1 MSNLKYWLWLTSRV
15 GVSGQGMAELL
26 SHFGTPESAYFADRH
41 AYESVAGVKR
51 PAVLSRTS
59 LCPGWI
65 RSWVTVTVWASAS

>member
-41 AYESVAGVKR
+41 AYESVAG
-51 PAVLSRTS
+51 PE
-59 LCPGWI
+59 
-65 RSWVTVTVWASAS
+65 

>member
-41 AYESVAGVKR
+41 AYESVAG
-51 PAVLSRTS
+51 
-59 LCPGWI
+59 
-65 RSWVTVTVWASAS
+65 SWVTVTVWASAS

>member
-41 AYESVAGVKR
+41 AYESVAG
-51 PAVLSRTS
+51 LSEKAPPFF
-59 LCPGWI
+59 PGQV
-65 RSWVTVTVWASAS
+65 SVQGGSDLG